1 MFQQIGFLSFLK
13 ILLKR
18 TLKKIWLYLSV
29 KVLILTL
36 GFSCIFSSNVSSQ
49 ENKLDYLTFEE
60 VVVLLEKQHGKK
72 FFYREE
78 WFQDLKFHKSILDL
92 NFDDAIETITIR
104 AECRSVLIDSSIVF
118 IPSRL
123 TPEIESFSGN
133 KVIQVGNPRELGKNS
148 RATFSGRILDGKTRE
163 PLIGAIL
170 YDENLHFGTS
180 TDLKGNFS
188 IMLPVGDHNLKVSYV
203 GYEDMYQA
211 IKVYSTGSADIE
223 IFEKSVNID
232 GVYVYSERPEMNISR
247 TQMSISKLNSKNIK
261 ELPVSIGEVDI
272 VKSLTLLPGVQSVG
286 EFGAG
291 FNVRGGSAD
300 QNLILVEDVPLF
312 NSSHLFGLTS
322 VINADAIN
330 NVTLIKAG
338 TPAKYGERVSSVMDI
353 KMIQAAGDKIKGRAG
368 IGLINSKLFLEVP
381 FLSNKVTLTIGG
393 RTSYSD
399 WLLRKMPDI
408 DLMNSNANF
417 YDLNGLLLYNI
428 NSKNKIS
435 LFGYQ
440 SYDRF
445 VYSSKTAYS
454 YYNVLSSL
462 KWYHV
467 INKNLSFNLIAGI
480 SNYSYTLQEKD
491 SIKLFEAYK
500 ISSLLSYRMF
510 KGNFLYTPFKNHTV
524 EFGTS
529 VVNYRI
535 NPGSLSPFTGSS
547 SVVPTTIPKEKAFEL
562 GFFVSD
568 NISISSKLGLEVGLR
583 YSGFLLL
590 GPGTQY
596 VYDENKP
603 LHADNIIDTV
613 VFGNNSVIYKYGG
626 LEPRA
631 NMRFM
636 IDESKSFK
644 LSFSRINQYVNLA
657 SNTSSMAPTDT
668 WKLSNKFLKPLK
680 SDQIALGYFNNFKN
694 NSIETS
700 IEVFY
705 KRLENVLEYKN
716 GVKVIMNPNLE
727 ADLLNANGYNVGLEV
742 YLKKNTGK
750 LGGWVSYTLS
760 RSMRKTNGIWDEEKI
775 NNNTYFPSNYDKTH
789 NLIINTNYYISQ
801 RWRFAATFTYN
812 TGRPV
817 TLPEYEYYINGYK
830 YIYYSDRN
838 EYRLPDYHRLDVSI
852 TLGESLRVKKKWKG
866 SFTFSVINLY
876 GRKNAYSVFYQR
888 NSTSISD
895 NDYNLYK
902 LYIIGRPFPTL
913 TYNISF

>member
-1 MFQQIGFLSFLK
+1 
-13 ILLKR
+13 
-18 TLKKIWLYLSV
+18 LKKIWLDFRV
-29 KVLILTL
+29 KALILTFVFL
-36 GFSCIFSSNVSSQ
+36 CTLSLSVTSQ
-49 ENKLDYLTFEE
+49 DNKSDYVTFEK
-60 VVVLLEKQHGKK
+60 VVTLLETKHGKR
-72 FFYREE
+72 FFYKEE
-78 WFQDLKFHKSILDL
+78 WFHDLKFHVGMVDL
-92 NFDDAIETITIR
+92 NFHEAIEVITSR
-104 AECRSVLIDSSIVF
+104 AECRYVLIDSTIVL
-118 IPSRL
+118 IPLSL
-123 TPEIESFSGN
+123 APVTESFSGD
-133 KVIQVGNPRELGKNS
+133 KVIQVGNPRDLGKS
-148 RATFSGRILDGKTRE
+148 SKATFSGRVLDGKTRE

-180 TDLKGNFS
+180 TDLNGNFS
-188 IMLPVGDHNLKVSYV
+188 ITLPVGDHNLKISYV

-211 IKVYSTGSADIE
+211 LKIYSTGSADIE
-223 IFEKSVNID
+223 IFEKSVNIE
-232 GVYVYSERPEMNISR
+232 GVYVYSERPEMNITR

-322 VINADAIN
+322 AINSDAIN

-353 KMIQAAGDKIKGRAG
+353 KMSQASGDKLKGRAG
-368 IGLINSKLFLEVP
+368 IGLINSKLFLEAP
-381 FLSNKVTLTIGG
+381 LWKNKIGLTIGG

-408 DLMNSNANF
+408 DLMNSKANF
-417 YDLNGLLLYNI
+417 YDLNGLLQFNI
-428 NSKNKIS
+428 NSKNKVS

-440 SYDRF
+440 SFDRF
-445 VYSSKTAYS
+445 AYSSNTAYS
-454 YYNVLSSL
+454 YKNILSSI
-462 KWYHV
+462 KWYH
-467 INKNLSFNLIAGI
+467 IISRNITFNLVAGI

-491 SIKLFEAYK
+491 SIRLFNAYK
-500 ISSLLSYRMF
+500 INSSLSYRMI
-510 KGNFLYTPFKNHTV
+510 KGNFLYTPSKSHTI
-524 EFGTS
+524 EFG
-529 VVNYRI
+529 VNVLNYLI
-535 NPGSLSPFTGSS
+535 SPGNLKPLGANSSIIPFKLSN
-547 SVVPTTIPKEKAFEL
+547 EKAYEL
-562 GFFVSD
+562 GFYVAD
-568 NISISSKLGLEVGLR
+568 NITVSTKLGIEVGLR
-583 YSGFLLL
+583 YSNFILL
-590 GPGTQY
+590 GPGSEF
-596 VYDENKP
+596 VYEENKP
-603 LHADNIIDTV
+603 LRIDNIVDTV
-613 VFGNNSVIYKYGG
+613 SFANNSVMQKYGG
-626 LEPRA
+626 IEPRV
-631 NMRFM
+631 NLRFL
-636 IDESKSFK
+636 IDEFKSFK
-644 LSFSRINQYVNLA
+644 LSYSRINQYINLA

-668 WKLSNKFLKPLK
+668 WKLSNKYLKPLK
-680 SDQIALGYFNNFKN
+680 SDQLALGYFNNFMN

-705 KRLENVLEYKN
+705 KKLENVLEYKN
-716 GVKVIMNPNLE
+716 GVKVVMNPNLE
-727 ADLLNANGYNVGLEV
+727 ADLLNAKGYNVGLELYV
-742 YLKKNTGK
+742 KKNTGK

-760 RSMRKTNGIWDEEKI
+760 RSMRKTNGIWDEEQI
-775 NNNTYFPSNYDKTH
+775 NKNNYFPSNYDKTH

-817 TLPEYEYYINGYK
+817 TLPEHEYYINGYK

-852 TLGESLRVKKKWKG
+852 TLGESLRLRKKWKG

-888 NSTSISD
+888 NSTSISN